1 MYTGGTDKE
10 IRSAR
15 TLNARTSVRAFCGI
29 NVEKTGRHGIIK
41 ARYV

>member
-1 MYTGGTDKE
+1 MYTGGTDKG

-15 TLNARTSVRAFCGI
+15 TLNARTSVRAFCMI
-29 NVEKTGRHGIIK
+29 QSEKTGRQSIIK